1 MRRLIKAFSILLA
14 PSAKRFE
21 RALSQPRVAQKDLQ
35 QALFDQLIRSDYGQS
50 LAIRSIEDWH
60 KIPVVSYEELRPW
73 IAANKSLTPET
84 VLFYETTSGSSGAA
98 KQIPYTRALR
108 TSFNTLFCIWAYD
121 LIRNG
126 PGFKTGKIYMCI
138 SPKLLAPGEA
148 SAGLQDD
155 SEYLDRWLRWL
166 LKPFLVS
173 PADAHRPQTPDVFQ
187 ASLCKTLLLTED
199 LEIISIWSPSF
210 LSIQLDYIQTHRRSL
225 QESLR
230 GQLSSQRSALLD
242 DDPISWEALWPNL
255 KLISCWDSAISAD
268 QSHHL
273 ASYFP
278 NTLIQGKGLLA
289 TEAPMTVP
297 LIAANG
303 CVPLVNDVFFEFED
317 DTGQIHALH
326 ELQIGQSY
334 EVIISQKG
342 GLYRYRMCDRVQVTL
357 YYNATPCLKFLGR
370 STTSDLVGEK
380 LTLEFVTQI
389 MQQLDLSAT
398 AFKCL
403 VPSLSPQPRY
413 SLLIDRV
420 LPTTDQ
426 LAKKLDQQLAQ
437 NVHYRQA
444 RLLGQLQPAQ
454 VCAAPEILQRLMQY
468 HYRQGRRLG
477 DVKYP
482 YLLTQPIHSL
492 ADIFAADGSIV

>member
-1 MRRLIKAFSILLA
+1 
-14 PSAKRFE
+14 
-21 RALSQPRVAQKDLQ
+21 
-35 QALFDQLIRSDYGQS
+35 
-50 LAIRSIEDWH
+50 
-60 KIPVVSYEELRPW
+60 
-73 IAANKSLTPET
+73 
-84 VLFYETTSGSSGAA
+84 
-98 KQIPYTRALR
+98 
-108 TSFNTLFCIWAYD
+108 
-121 LIRNG
+121 
-126 PGFKTGKIYMCI
+126 
-138 SPKLLAPGEA
+138 
-148 SAGLQDD
+148 
-155 SEYLDRWLRWL
+155 
-166 LKPFLVS
+166 
-173 PADAHRPQTPDVFQ
+173 
-187 ASLCKTLLLTED
+187 
-199 LEIISIWSPSF
+199 
-210 LSIQLDYIQTHRRSL
+210 
-225 QESLR
+225 
-230 GQLSSQRSALLD
+230 
-242 DDPISWEALWPNL
+242 
-255 KLISCWDSAISAD
+255 
-268 QSHHL
+268 
-273 ASYFP
+273 
-278 NTLIQGKGLLA
+278 
-289 TEAPMTVP
+289 MTVP

-342 GLYRYRMCDRVQVTL
+342 GLYRYRMCDRVQVTH